1 MTETPLFD
9 GYEPPER
16 PNVEVLSAGQRLT
29 LRQAENASR
38 GVHPLTRG
46 PLHPEASRDATRG
59 DKRNLPFTC
68 GSCVHRAPSEGPRD
82 YPKCLW
88 RPTPDARMPFVTS
101 GPATD
106 CRGWWPACPQ
116 YQPMEETT

>member
-1 MTETPLFD
+1 VTESPLFD

-46 PLHPEASRDATRG
+46 RLHPEASRDAARS

-68 GSCVHRAPSEGPRD
+68 GSCVHRSPCWGEHG
-82 YPKCLW
+82 YPKCML
-88 RPTPDARMPFVTS
+88 PSPDGKPY
-101 GPATD
+101 ATRLTHSAASD
-106 CRGWWPACPQ
+106 CRGWWPACPS
-116 YQPMEETT
+116 YEATED